1 MKVMIT
7 GSTGMVGKGVL
18 LECLDDKNI
27 KEILLINRSSIT
39 IDHPKIKEVL
49 HDNFT
54 DFSPIQ
60 SEFKNLGAC
69 FHCMGV
75 SSAGLSDEAYYKLTY
90 TITEELVNTTYNASP
105 NILFTYVSGQGTD
118 SSEKSTTMWARVKG
132 KTENMIFNKG
142 FKDAYAFR
150 PGMILPER
158 GVKSKTKIYNLMY
171 VITRP
176 IFPLFRKMKSVTT
189 TTRIGK
195 AMINLIDHP
204 QELKLLEGNDINT
217 IAKI

>member
-39 IDHPKIKEVL
+39 IYHPKIKEVL

-60 SEFKNLGAC
+60 SEFENLGAC

-90 TITEELVNTTYNASP
+90 TITEELVNTTYNANP

>member
-27 KEILLINRSSIT
+27 KEILLINRSPIT

-60 SEFKNLGAC
+60 SEFENLGAC

>member
-1 MKVMIT
+1 
-7 GSTGMVGKGVL
+7 
-18 LECLDDKNI
+18 
-27 KEILLINRSSIT
+27 
-39 IDHPKIKEVL
+39 
-49 HDNFT
+49 
-54 DFSPIQ
+54 
-60 SEFKNLGAC
+60 
-69 FHCMGV
+69 MGV
-75 SSAGLSDEAYYKLTY
+75 SSSGLSDEAYYKLTY

>member
-60 SEFKNLGAC
+60 SEFENLGAC

-195 AMINLIDHP
+195 AMINLIDYP

>member
-60 SEFKNLGAC
+60 SEFENLGAC

>member
-60 SEFKNLGAC
+60 SEFENLGAC

-90 TITEELVNTTYNASP
+90 TITEELANTTYNASP

-195 AMINLIDHP
+195 AMINLIDYP

>member
-27 KEILLINRSSIT
+27 KEILLINRSPIT

-60 SEFKNLGAC
+60 SEFENLGAC

-75 SSAGLSDEAYYKLTY
+75 SSSGLSDEAYYKLTY
-90 TITEELVNTTYNASP
+90 TITEELVNTTYNANP

>member
-27 KEILLINRSSIT
+27 KEILLINRSPIT

-60 SEFKNLGAC
+60 SEFENLGAC

-75 SSAGLSDEAYYKLTY
+75 SSSGLSDEAYYKLTY
-90 TITEELVNTTYNASP
+90 TITEELVNTTYNANP

-204 QELKLLEGNDINT
+204 QELKLLEGYDINT